1 MRALLDTCVILDA
14 LQSREPFCEAAQQ
27 IFLAAANKHFMGFLT
42 AKSATDIYYLL
53 HRHTHSDQ
61 KSRRVLNTLFNLFEL
76 LDTAGMDCWR
86 AISSD
91 ISDFEDAVMVES
103 AARSGMDC
111 IVTRNLRDYVKSPVN
126 VYAPDAFLKQI
137 EAENTEG

>member
-1 MRALLDTCVILDA
+1 MRALLDTCVVLDA

-27 IFLAAANKHFMGFLT
+27 IFLAAANKRFIGFLT

-61 KSRRVLNTLFNLFEL
+61 ESRRVLNTLFNLFEL
-76 LDTAGMDCWR
+76 LDTAGMDCRR

-111 IVTRNLRDYVKSPVN
+111 IVTRNLKDYVKSSVN

-137 EAENTEG
+137 EAENTEE